1 MKKIL
6 IIILLIPT
14 LFIKIPEYVELNNL
28 IIIDTIIIQEENNHI
43 KIYLKEII
51 PTKSNQGITYKYKYY
66 QEEGN
71 DIKNIISKIKKNT
84 NKKIYLQKA
93 KKLIT
98 NKKNTDIIKKE
109 LDIKPNSIIHTK
121 NLNNY
126 LKDYKSSL

>member
-98 NKKNTDIIKKE
+98 NKKNTNIIKKE

>member
-51 PTKSNQGITYKYKYY
+51 PTKNNQGITYKYKYY

-109 LDIKPNSIIHTK
+109 LDIKPNSIILFK
-121 NLNNY
+121 RL
-126 LKDYKSSL
+126 

>member
-1 MKKIL
+1 MKKLL

-28 IIIDTIIIQEENNHI
+28 IIIDTIIVKEDKNHI
-43 KIYLKEII
+43 KLYLKEII

-66 QEEGN
+66 HEEGSN
-71 DIKNIISKIKKNT
+71 IKNIIKKIKLNT
-84 NKKIYLQKA
+84 NKKLYLKKT

-109 LDIKPNSIIHTK
+109 LDIKPNSIIHT
-121 NLNNY
+121 NNIENY
-126 LKDYKSSL
+126 IKDYKVSL

>member
-51 PTKSNQGITYKYKYY
+51 PTKNNQGITYKYKYY

>member
-51 PTKSNQGITYKYKYY
+51 PTKNNQGIT
-66 QEEGN
+66 
-71 DIKNIISKIKKNT
+71 
-84 NKKIYLQKA
+84 
-93 KKLIT
+93 
-98 NKKNTDIIKKE
+98 
-109 LDIKPNSIIHTK
+109 
-121 NLNNY
+121 
-126 LKDYKSSL
+126 

>member
-51 PTKSNQGITYKYKYY
+51 PTKNNQGITYKYKYY

-126 LKDYKSSL
+126 LKDYKSCL

>member
-51 PTKSNQGITYKYKYY
+51 PTKNNQGITYKYKYY

-71 DIKNIISKIKKNT
+71 DIKNIIRKIKKNT